1 MFAIVRIKGFQFLA
15 KQGER
20 LTVPKLDLEPNTNT
34 TFDDIIF
41 LKTDNKTIIGN
52 PKVKGASIEA
62 KVLSHLRASKV
73 TTFKFIRREN
83 YRRLKGHKQQ
93 LTNLE
98 ITRINYHPEES
109 FAPHIAINETKF
121 L

>member
-1 MFAIVRIKGFQFLA
+1 MMFAIVRIKGFQYFA
-15 KQGER
+15 KDGEK
-20 LTVPKLDLEPNTNT
+20 LLVPKLDLEPNTDT
-34 TFDDIIF
+34 TFDDVIF

-62 KVLSHLRASKV
+62 KVLVHFRAPKV

-93 LTNLE
+93 LTKLE
-98 ITRINYHPEES
+98 VTRINYQPEEKTNLANS
-109 FAPHIAINETKF
+109 
-121 L
+121 